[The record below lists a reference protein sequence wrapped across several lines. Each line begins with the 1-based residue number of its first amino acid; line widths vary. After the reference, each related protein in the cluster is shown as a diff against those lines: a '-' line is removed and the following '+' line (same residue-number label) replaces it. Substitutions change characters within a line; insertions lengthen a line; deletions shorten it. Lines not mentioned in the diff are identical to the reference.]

1 MHSWRFRDGTR
12 QLIAAIELGASAT
25 GSILVT
31 VEQFERYRAKAQF
44 EQLASQRLSSVQ
56 TRVAGALETINLLAT
71 YSEASGEAS
80 EDSQPL

>member
-12 QLIAAIELGASAT
+12 QLIAAIVLGASAT